1 MMLCSSNAD
10 ERGCV
15 TAGGWGFGNGGC
27 GKQVSGDGGGG
38 GGGGGWFGGGGGG
51 GSCHGSGGGG
61 GSGRVAPFDALLLAG
76 DTLGGMG
83 SGESIPGYIVVSQ
96 ADCSAAGPSSP
107 QGPTRSASSTT
118 TAAGP
123 CAAAD
128 SGGSWV
134 MVAFV
139 AAFIGAAVGILLFP
153 AALAYAQRQGGA
165 SASLPGP
172 VRLRNSACT
181 RAAMLPNAKPSAAPR
196 ARACTAPRIRSL

>member
-1 MMLCSSNAD
+1 MALCSSNAD
-10 ERGCV
+10 ERECV

-27 GKQVSGDGGGG
+27 GKQVSGDGGG
-38 GGGGGWFGGGGGG
+38 
-51 GSCHGSGGGG
+51 GGGG

-96 ADCSAAGPSSP
+96 ADCSAAGPSAL
-107 QGPTRSASSTT
+107 QGTAGSASSATT
-118 TAAGP
+118 TAGP
-123 CAAAD
+123 CVAAD

-181 RAAMLPNAKPSAAPR
+181 RAAMLTER
-196 ARACTAPRIRSL
+196 

>member
-1 MMLCSSNAD
+1 M
-10 ERGCV
+10 

-96 ADCSAAGPSSP
+96 ADCSAAAGPSAL
-107 QGPTRSASSTT
+107 QGTAGAASSTT
-118 TAAGP
+118 AAADP
-123 CAAAD
+123 CVAAD

-172 VRLRNSACT
+172 VRLRNTLAHV
-181 RAAMLPNAKPSAAPR
+181 LP
-196 ARACTAPRIRSL
+196 C